1 MLIRWS
7 RNSAALPAHRSGG
20 SRLTDVQHR
29 RQTVPAM
36 LEWPAHES
44 FVVLFKPATDGKC
57 DKDLCI
63 LFRFLDRRD
72 VRQAARRALEGTFP
86 LRVPLA
92 GLTAGGA
99 AIRAAL
105 PRVRAASATAVLG
118 PRRRLPRSIPG
129 GNAGSGSRGGRRP
142 PAFSRRWQLPPRPV
156 VGRPVTA
163 APVLVAAA
171 ALRPPRRPPPPTDG
185 GVALGLG
192 PPGRSGAMRRAFIG
206 AGGRGRPPR
215 AAAPAVI
222 TAGGDGKGGAAG
234 MASHR
239 PRRPL
244 QCVPRG

>member
-1 MLIRWS
+1 
-7 RNSAALPAHRSGG
+7 
-20 SRLTDVQHR
+20 
-29 RQTVPAM
+29 M
-36 LEWPAHES
+36 LEGPAQES

-72 VRQAARRALEGTFP
+72 VRQATRRALEGTFP
-86 LRVPLA
+86 LSVPLA

-99 AIRAAL
+99 AIRASL

-118 PRRRLPRSIPG
+118 PRRRLPLSIPG

-156 VGRPVTA
+156 VGRPVTV

-185 GVALGLG
+185 GLALGLG

-215 AAAPAVI
+215 AAAPAVT
-222 TAGGDGKGGAAG
+222 TAGGDGTSGAAG

-239 PRRPL
+239 LRRPL
-244 QCVPRG
+244 QCVPRE